1 MTESSSAGPPP
12 QLPAGP
18 PAGPLPLPGEPA
30 REFYLGVLGEGG
42 RLRMAEVAVEQRPLV
57 AELLERGLLLAEP
70 AEGVFVAVN
79 PRVVGGRL
87 SEELRSAGTRLLV
100 QAQEMPA
107 LLEDLSR
114 AYDLT
119 ARTVDRSG
127 EVLHLH
133 DAEQINARL
142 DALFAEATDEI
153 LTAQPGS
160 ALPTPVLAQSARRT
174 RPFLERGGAGRCL
187 FEPAARSDGPTT
199 AYVLEATELGARFR
213 VLGESFKRM
222 TIFDRHTAMIPT
234 VVDYTGMAMV
244 DDPAVVAF
252 LVGMFERDWQRAE
265 PVPWSTTTP
274 DPAALPVHIQV
285 GRMLSQGLTQR
296 IIATRL
302 GVSERTVAGH
312 ISRLREQYDAQT
324 LFQLG
329 WLMRAAA
336 GERRSG

>member
-1 MTESSSAGPPP
+1 M
-12 QLPAGP
+12 
-18 PAGPLPLPGEPA
+18 PGEAA

-42 RLRMAEVAVEQRPLV
+42 RLRMAEVTAGQHPLV
-57 AELLERGLLLAEP
+57 GELLELGLLTADP
-70 AEGVFVAVN
+70 ADGVFTAVN

-87 SEELRSAGTRLLV
+87 SEDLRSAGTRLLV
-100 QAQEMPA
+100 QAQEMPT

-119 ARTVDRSG
+119 ARKVDRSG

-133 DAEQINARL
+133 ETEQINARL
-142 DALFAEATDEI
+142 DALFAGSADEI

-174 RPFLERGGAGRCL
+174 KPFLARGGAGRCL

-222 TIFDRHTAMIPT
+222 TIFDRHTAVIPT
-234 VVDYTGMAMV
+234 AADYTGLAVV

-265 PVPWSTTTP
+265 PVPWSTTAP
-274 DPAALPVHIQV
+274 DPAALPVPAQV

-296 IIATRL
+296 TIATRL
-302 GVSERTVAGH
+302 GLSERTVAGH

-336 GERRSG
+336 GERRSA